1 MNESALKHPSALL
14 PIGMSLAAFAL
25 AVVHVVVYGAAREAD
40 EGAAAHIFQLLIL
53 AQLPLIAYFAL
64 RWLPRAPV
72 QALWVLALQACAVIA
87 AFAPVYWFK
96 L

>member
-14 PIGMSLAAFAL
+14 PIGMSLAALAL
-25 AVVHVVVYGAAREAD
+25 VVVHVAVYGAAHEAD
-40 EGAAAHIFQLLIL
+40 EGAAAHIFQLLML

-72 QALWVLALQACAVIA
+72 QALGVLALQACAVVA

>member
-1 MNESALKHPSALL
+1 MNASALKHPSALL

-25 AVVHVVVYGAAREAD
+25 VVVHVAIYGAAREAD
-40 EGAAAHIFQLLIL
+40 EGAAAHIFQLLMA

-64 RWLPRAPV
+64 RWLPRTPG
-72 QALWVLALQACAVIA
+72 QAVRVLVLQVCAALA
-87 AFAPVYWFK
+87 AFIPVYWFK

>member
-14 PIGMSLAAFAL
+14 PIGMSLAACVVV
-25 AVVHVVVYGAAREAD
+25 VVHVAVYGAAREAD
-40 EGAAAHIFQLLIL
+40 EGAAAHIFQLLVL

-64 RWLPRAPV
+64 RWLPRAPG
-72 QALWVLALQACAVIA
+72 QALAVLALQACAVIA